1 MSELLPSKPKVEIK
15 RCSQAHFEKIFTP
28 LKNDSESIY
37 KKLEELEFREVP
49 DTDHYYDESIE
60 IVDELNVHNQENQ
73 DPNRDIF
80 ELTLPDKE
88 QKPRKLSEIIMA
100 TEWKFYQDN
109 LFLKNNTYYKSRK
122 NELVNLSGD
131 KKLKVIPEVKAE
143 VKAEADERG

>member
-1 MSELLPSKPKVEIK
+1 MSELPSKPKVEIQ

-60 IVDELNVHNQENQ
+60 IVNELDDELNVHNRENQ

-88 QKPRKLSEIIMA
+88 QKPRKLSEIILA

-109 LFLKNNTYYKSRK
+109 LFLKNNTCYKIRK

-131 KKLKVIPEVKAE
+131 KKLKVIH
-143 VKAEADERG
+143 